1 MTDDAMKAGFLKYLS
16 ECCLGEIYKGNE
28 SS

>member
-1 MTDDAMKAGFLKYLS
+1 MTDGATKAGFLKYLS
-16 ECCLGEIYKGNE
+16 QCCLGEIYKENE